1 MPGKIELIQLI
12 QMKHALKK
20 VVYVVASIFLII
32 EFSGCV
38 QGIDRAINDDKI
50 GVVVSIPP
58 QAEFVEKVGGDKVTV
73 TVMVPPGA
81 NPHTYEPAPVQLEE
95 VSKAE
100 IYAKVGSG
108 IEFELAWMDKIIK
121 INEKMLVV
129 DCSRGVKLIAIS
141 YESGEPVAYNEY
153 DENDKDRSN
162 FKGIDPHI
170 WLSLSNAKIMAENI
184 YEGLVQID
192 PENQKYYERNLGS
205 YLEELDRLDEEIA
218 RIFLEKENKVIM
230 VFHPTWTYFALDYGI
245 KQMPIEEEGK
255 EPTAEGIKNLID
267 KARKYD
273 IKVIFASPEFSTKSA
288 EAVAREIGGSVVL
301 ISSLKK
307 NYVENIREAEK
318 AFAGAME

>member
-1 MPGKIELIQLI
+1 
-12 QMKHALKK
+12 MKHAFKK

-32 EFSGCV
+32 EISGCV

-170 WLSLSNAKIMAENI
+170 WLSPSNAKIMAENI

>member
-1 MPGKIELIQLI
+1 MPGKIELIQ
-12 QMKHALKK
+12 MKHAFKK
-20 VVYVVASIFLII
+20 VVYAVASIFLII

-81 NPHTYEPAPVQLEE
+81 NPHTYEPAPVQLQE
-95 VSKAE
+95 VSKAK

-170 WLSLSNAKIMAENI
+170 WLSPSNAKIMVENI

-205 YLEELDRLDEEIA
+205 YLAELDRLDEEIT
-218 RIFLEKENKVIM
+218 RIFLEKENKLIM

-288 EAVAREIGGSVVL
+288 EAVAREIGGSVML

-307 NYVENIREAEK
+307 NYVENIREAEE

>member
-1 MPGKIELIQLI
+1 VPGKIELIQ
-12 QMKHALKK
+12 MKHAFKK

-32 EFSGCV
+32 EISGCV

-73 TVMVPPGA
+73 TVMIPPGA

-170 WLSLSNAKIMAENI
+170 WLSPSNAKIMAENI

>member
-1 MPGKIELIQLI
+1 MPGKIELIQ
-12 QMKHALKK
+12 MKHAFKK

-32 EFSGCV
+32 EISGCV

-73 TVMVPPGA
+73 TVMIPPGA